1 MPRKSPRSKPVRLSA
16 KRKEQLYST
25 VRRIHNAE
33 RWLRVAVVIAE
44 AARDVEWF
52 TEDGEDLLFKD
63 EVAQAVPKLQ
73 EVFRLIF
80 NHVGAELLLA
90 NSAADNPT
98 REQQEARR
106 LLAEK

>member
-73 EVFRLIF
+73 EVFPAHLQPRGGRAPAGQLS
-80 NHVGAELLLA
+80 GGQ
-90 NSAADNPT
+90 SDS
-98 REQQEARR
+98 
-106 LLAEK
+106 